1 MPQYVT
7 AIRTSEGDKL
17 IDYTALANKE
27 HAKQHSASGTDP
39 ILLTDIGA
47 AKATH
52 ASQHS
57 SVGSDPITP
66 SDIGAAKKDHASQ
79 HATGGADPIAP
90 ASIGAASL
98 THASQHAAGGADAI
112 TPEMI
117 GTYTKEQILST
128 ETATAFGLGE
138 GAEPK
143 DFFQKI
149 YDDGGTYRVG
159 DVLST
164 VRTDLG
170 DKWILCDGTYAP
182 KDEFPELKKLIS
194 TPATKIIKE
203 DDEDNTY
210 HVEDVAYY
218 DGVWVAVGY
227 KYKSSSYY
235 PIIWTATDPA
245 GEWTYKEFS
254 DNYGR
259 LNCVTCYNGTW
270 AIGGRKGHST
280 YYACVYITT
289 DPTGE
294 WTESL
299 ITATDNRESQ
309 WLACYDGVWVTRIYG
324 SNGSARYYTTSNPY
338 GTWTLND
345 SCLLTNDNVC
355 YVDGTWIK
363 LGETSTIVGEET
375 THYYPKLTTMTDPYG
390 ANLKEIELPYKNIN
404 ARPIGI
410 CWNQNRYIIFTYDGG
425 QSTGNYIYTAKSL
438 DGTWSVID
446 VSRVFSTQAKGVDMF
461 RCNDEVVFVTSKGRV
476 STAPVSTFTGVKT
489 WKEENIE
496 NLLTI
501 TGVAYSDDTWVAVGR
516 DSDTNVCIMS
526 SAMIQLPNISLDRVN
541 TYIKGAQ

>member
-47 AKATH
+47 AEATH
-52 ASQHS
+52 ASQHYS
-57 SVGSDPITP
+57 SGSDPITP

-98 THASQHAAGGADAI
+98 THASQHASDGADPI

-117 GTYTKEQILST
+117 GTYTKEQILSA

-182 KDEFPELKKLIS
+182 RDDFPELKKVIS
-194 TPATKIIKE
+194 TPATKIIKA
-203 DDEDNTY
+203 DDENY
-210 HVEDVAYY
+210 SYYANDVAYY
-218 DGVWVAVGY
+218 DGMWVAVGY
-227 KYKSSSYY
+227 VYKSSSYY

-245 GEWTYKEFS
+245 GEWTYKQIS
-254 DNYGR
+254 DTYGR
-259 LNCVTCYNGTW
+259 LNCITCYNGTW
-270 AIGGRKGHST
+270 VIGGRRGGST
-280 YYACVYITT
+280 YYAYAYITT

-294 WTESL
+294 WTEVQMSTSEKAETEW
-299 ITATDNRESQ
+299 I
-309 WLACYDGVWVTRIYG
+309 ACHNGTWAARIYK
-324 SNGSARYYTTSNPY
+324 SNGTSYIFTTTTPY
-338 GTWTLND
+338 GSWAQDNEYKFR
-345 SCLLTNDNVC
+345 NDNVC

-390 ANLKEIELPYKNIN
+390 SDLQEIELPYKNIN

-410 CWNQNRYIIFTYDGG
+410 CWNKNRYIIFTYDGG
-425 QSTGNYIYTAKSL
+425 QSTGNYIYTSPSL
-438 DGTWSVID
+438 DGTWAVID
-446 VSRVFSTQAKGVDMF
+446 VSRVFSTQAKDVDMF
-461 RCNDEVVFVTSKGRV
+461 RCGTDVVFVTSKGGV
-476 STAPVSTFTGVKT
+476 STAPVSTFTGPKT